1 MKALLNGFKLG
12 SEMAERKIRQLEAKE
27 SIAVEERERQK
38 VFYKNRIK
46 RISQDYIEHYKKLSV
61 ESRKYKELV
70 MFEIE
75 THEMVRQKL
84 EEIIKS
90 KDNTISD
97 LRECLSIPRQHFK
110 FIERLTTEEIV
121 KQKHEILTTMSA
133 EMGIPAEVL
142 ISKMYYKEAKK
153 LAKV

>member
-70 MFEIE
+70 MFEVE

-97 LRECLSIPRQHFK
+97 LRECLSIPR
-110 FIERLTTEEIV
+110 
-121 KQKHEILTTMSA
+121 
-133 EMGIPAEVL
+133 
-142 ISKMYYKEAKK
+142 
-153 LAKV
+153 